1 MLFSVEEDQ
10 GSTIRLYVVPDS
22 AGTAASVHVKANG
35 VELATVT
42 ANEQRPAIVA
52 AGRHTGLCGFNIGAD
67 IIPDLA
73 SHADLEILDA
83 ATGLIVYRRR
93 RADMFTDVTM
103 FRLETHLLPLWRID
117 DALQSRFQYWYKGID
132 RQGLETSTQTFNNK
146 SKSLFISGR
155 LLVKNFEYYLT
166 QDIKAIAMFRDPY
179 DELAERLIILK
190 NVGAQAQELLGPR
203 DTISFAPV
211 IAELEE
217 IQRFDEASVKR
228 FFKRASPEVFGIL
241 ANPVVRQM
249 TASTMDE
256 LPTSTSVATALGSLA
271 AFEIVGLRS
280 EATDF
285 SHGLCQLLGLDE
297 ASVPVMTE
305 YSRVTELGARLR
317 EIRDVELLLERDL
330 ELYSHVANAFASLS
344 R

>member
-1 MLFSVEEDQ
+1 MLFGIEEDQ
-10 GSTIRLYVVPDS
+10 GSTIKFYLVPDS
-22 AGTAASVHVKANG
+22 GGTAASVHVKSNG

-42 ANEQRPAIVA
+42 ANEQRSAVVT
-52 AGRHTGLCGFNIGAD
+52 AGRHSGLCGFNIGSD
-67 IIPDLA
+67 VIPDLA
-73 SHADLEILDA
+73 SYGDLEVVDA

-93 RADMFTDVTM
+93 TAGMIADVTV

-117 DALQSRFQYWYKGID
+117 EALQSHFQYWYKGVD

-146 SKSLFISGR
+146 SRSLFISGR

-166 QDIKAIAMFRDPY
+166 QDIKAVAMFRDPY

-190 NVGAQAQELLGPR
+190 NVGAQAQDLLGPR
-203 DTISFAPV
+203 DAITFEPV
-211 IAELEE
+211 IVALEE
-217 IQRFDEASVKR
+217 IERFDEQSVKR
-228 FFKRASPEVFGIL
+228 FFKRASQDVFRIL
-241 ANPVVRQM
+241 ANPFVRQM

-256 LPTSTSVATALGSLA
+256 LPTSSSVATALGSLA

-285 SHGLCQLLGLDE
+285 SHGLCQMLGLDE
-297 ASVPVMTE
+297 KTVPVMTE

-317 EIRDVELLLERDL
+317 EIRDIEVLLERDL
-330 ELYSHVANAFASLS
+330 ELYAHVVNAFASLS

>member
-1 MLFSVEEDQ
+1 MMFGIEEDQ
-10 GSTIRLYVVPDS
+10 GPTIKLYLVPDS
-22 AGTAASVHVKANG
+22 GGTAASVRVRSNG
-35 VELATVT
+35 VELATVA

-52 AGRHTGLCGFNIGAD
+52 AGRHSGLCGFNIGSD
-67 IIPDLA
+67 LVPDLA
-73 SHADLEILDA
+73 SYGDLEIVDA

-93 RADMFTDVTM
+93 TPEMLTGVTM

-117 DALQSRFQYWYKGID
+117 DALQSNFQYWYKGID

-146 SKSLFISGR
+146 SKSVFISGR

-166 QDIKAIAMFRDPY
+166 QDIKAVAMFRDPY

-190 NVGAQAQELLGPR
+190 NVGAQASELLGPR
-203 DTISFAPV
+203 DTLTFAPV
-211 IAELEE
+211 IEALEE
-217 IQRFDEASVKR
+217 IERFDESSVKR
-228 FFKRASPEVFGIL
+228 FFKRASQDVFGIL
-241 ANPVVRQM
+241 ANPTVRQM

-256 LPTSTSVATALGSLA
+256 RPTSASVAAALGSLA

-280 EATDF
+280 EAIDF
-285 SHGLCQLLGLDE
+285 SHGVCQMLGLDE
-297 ASVPVMTE
+297 TTVPVMTE
-305 YSRVTELGARLR
+305 YSRVTQLGARLR

-330 ELYSHVANAFASLS
+330 ELYAHVASAFASLS

>member
-1 MLFSVEEDQ
+1 MLFGLEEDQ
-10 GSTIRLYVVPDS
+10 GSTIKLYLVPDS
-22 AGTAASVHVKANG
+22 GGTAASVHVKSNG

-42 ANEQRPAIVA
+42 ANEQRPSVTV
-52 AGRHTGLCGFNIGAD
+52 AGRHSGLCGFNIGTEVV
-67 IIPDLA
+67 PDLA
-73 SHADLEILDA
+73 SHADLEIVDA
-83 ATGLIVYRRR
+83 STGLIVYRRR
-93 RADMFTDVTM
+93 TAAMIADVTL

-117 DALQSRFQYWYKGID
+117 DALQPHFQYWYKGID

-146 SKSLFISGR
+146 SRSLFVSGR

-166 QDIKAIAMFRDPY
+166 QDVKAIAMFRDPY

-190 NVGAQAQELLGPR
+190 NLGTQAEELLGPR
-203 DTISFAPV
+203 DTITFAPV
-211 IAELEE
+211 IAALEDIE
-217 IQRFDEASVKR
+217 RFDEASVKR
-228 FFKRASPEVFGIL
+228 FFKRAPPDVFPIL

-256 LPTSTSVATALGSLA
+256 LPTSSSVATALASLA

-285 SHGLCQLLGLDE
+285 SHGLCQMLGLDE
-297 ASVPVMTE
+297 ATVPVMTE

-317 EIRDVELLLERDL
+317 VIRDVELMLERDL
-330 ELYSHVANAFASLS
+330 ELYAHVANAFASLS

>member
-1 MLFSVEEDQ
+1 MLFGVEEDQ
-10 GSTIRLYVVPDS
+10 GSTIKVYVIPDS
-22 AGTAASVHVKANG
+22 GGTAASVRVKSKG
-35 VELATVT
+35 VELATVM
-42 ANEQRPAIVA
+42 ANVQRPEVA
-52 AGRHTGLCGFNIGAD
+52 ASGRHSGLCGFNIGAD
-67 IIPDLA
+67 VIPDLA
-73 SHADLEILDA
+73 SYGDLEIVE
-83 ATGLIVYRRR
+83 ATSGMIVYRRR
-93 RADMFTDVTM
+93 TADMIADATV

-117 DALQSRFQYWYKGID
+117 DALQPHFQYWYKGID

-166 QDIKAIAMFRDPY
+166 QDIKAVAMFRDPY

-203 DTISFAPV
+203 DTITFAPV
-211 IAELEE
+211 IAALEE
-217 IQRFDEASVKR
+217 IERFDEPSVKR
-228 FFKRASPEVFGIL
+228 FFKRASPDIFGIL
-241 ANPVVRQM
+241 ANPVVRQI

-285 SHGLCQLLGLDE
+285 SHGLCQMLGLSEDT
-297 ASVPVMTE
+297 VPVMTE

-330 ELYSHVANAFASLS
+330 ELYAHVVNAFASLS